1 MSQAV
6 DELWAVAGTA
16 PHVDASALAR
26 AVETVMS
33 DAGPLDYRTRL
44 LIRDSLAALEAH
56 WGPERFSDWL
66 ARSPWR
72 SQIEHACDPKTFDG
86 GPGDIGFPS
95 LRRRVV
101 DAIQPEV
108 IERFLREI
116 SRRVSQPTRIVIGG
130 SIPLI
135 LGGHLTRGTEDVD
148 VVNEVPAELR
158 SQHQFIDEL
167 TDIH

>member
-6 DELWAVAGTA
+6 DELWTAAGTS

-26 AVETVMS
+26 AIETAASSS
-33 DAGPLDYRTRL
+33 DPLDYRTRL
-44 LIRDSLAALEAH
+44 LMRDSLGALEAH
-56 WGPERFSDWL
+56 WGSDRFKAWL
-66 ARSPWR
+66 TRSPWR
-72 SQIEHACDPKTFDG
+72 SQIGEACDPTFLEG

-116 SRRVSQPTRIVIGG
+116 SRRISHPTRIVIGG
-130 SIPLI
+130 SIPL
-135 LGGHLTRGTEDVD
+135 
-148 VVNEVPAELR
+148 
-158 SQHQFIDEL
+158 
-167 TDIH
+167 